1 LAVGAKRRE
10 TQRVITHHD
19 EGMMQNQQR
28 LFMIGFFAAL
38 LFLLYQI
45 ALVFKPFVLPV
56 LWAVILAHLTFP
68 LHHRLTRWVHGRE
81 TVSAGLLT
89 AAIMALGVV
98 PVGLVSAMLVR
109 EAGAAYA
116 SVEAWIHSDGIK
128 QLPEELAK
136 LPLGGLMHEAIG
148 WVIVNQDEVER
159 FLLESAKAL
168 QGFAVKEIAT
178 LATNA
183 FRLILNFLVMLFA
196 LFFFFKDGA
205 SLMDGLY
212 RVVPMEEDHKRQI
225 FLRLDQTI
233 RAVVKGVLVTAVV
246 QGVLAGLAY
255 WLLKAPFPV
264 ALMALT
270 TVLAPLPFGGTALI
284 WAPVALYLYWVGPV
298 WKAVAMLVWGVAV
311 VSMVDSVLKPLLIGK
326 GAALPVLFLFFSI
339 LGGLAA
345 YGMIGLFLGPI
356 LLSLVM
362 AAIQIYREEYLT
374 QPASAR
380 SNP

>member
-1 LAVGAKRRE
+1 ML
-10 TQRVITHHD
+10 
-19 EGMMQNQQR
+19 NQQR
-28 LFMIGFFAAL
+28 LFMIGFFVAL

-45 ALVFKPFVLPV
+45 ALVFRPFVLPV

-68 LHHRLTRWVHGRE
+68 LHARLTRWLHGRE
-81 TVSAGLLT
+81 TLSAGLLT
-89 AAIMALGVV
+89 VAIMALGVV

-109 EAGAAYA
+109 EAGSAYTT
-116 SVEAWIHSDGIK
+116 VEVWIHSDGVK
-128 QLPEELAK
+128 QLPGELAK
-136 LPLGGLMHEAIG
+136 LPLGGVMQEAIG
-148 WVIVNQDEVER
+148 WVVVNQDEVER
-159 FLLESAKAL
+159 FLLESAKTL
-168 QGFAVKEIAT
+168 QGFAVKEIAS

-183 FRLILNFLVMLFA
+183 FRLVLNFLVMIFT

-212 RVVPMEEDHKRQI
+212 RVVPMEETHKRQI

-246 QGVLAGLAY
+246 QGALAGLAY
-255 WLLKAPFPV
+255 WVLKAPFPI

-284 WAPVALYLYWVGPV
+284 WGPVAFYLYWVGPA
-298 WKAVAMLVWGVAV
+298 WKGVAMLVWGVGV
-311 VSMVDSVLKPLLIGK
+311 VTMVDSVLKPLLIGK

-356 LLSLVM
+356 LLSLVIT
-362 AAIQIYREEYLT
+362 AIQIYRDEYLT
-374 QPASAR
+374 QQAPGHSH
-380 SNP
+380 P